1 MDLKEQRD
9 TIEDNFKKIIKI
21 LENGSDDKVYGLF
34 IPMFED
40 IMKRQFYTER
50 NILIE
55 AFKEFYLD
63 IIIDEEVICER
74 GFMGAYIK
82 ILKEQEDYQVIF
94 KYQIMA
100 FLFGFLETSL
110 IGRDKEIVV
119 KNHME
124 NKEKEKKKNKNKK
137 KREQKKRNKW
147 KKPPSPSLDYK
158 TYDWNIPSIPPLQY
172 VF

>member
-9 TIEDNFKKIIKI
+9 TIEENFKKCIEI
-21 LENGSDDKVYGLF
+21 LENGSDNYVYGLT

-40 IMKRQFYTER
+40 VMKGELYTER
-50 NILIE
+50 NVLIQ
-55 AFKEFYLD
+55 AIKEFYSD
-63 IIIDEEVICER
+63 MIIDEEVICER
-74 GFMGAYIK
+74 GFIGAYIK
-82 ILKEQEDYQVIF
+82 TLKKENHELIF

-100 FLFGFLETSL
+100 FLFGFLDTSL
-110 IGRDKEIVV
+110 IR
-119 KNHME
+119 
-124 NKEKEKKKNKNKK
+124 KEKEKVVKNDIEKQKKKNKK

-158 TYDWNIPSIPPLQY
+158 TYDWNIPSIPPPQY